1 MLQLPSHGNKLHD
14 LKTASNFLP
23 CFISPLITALHWW
36 VDKLWRFSSFF
47 SWFHSTITFSEL
59 EFNWSSTFLV
69 LLWVS
74 LFGWKHE
81 RWLGIQQK
89 VLPPSRIGCCQWDCD
104 SRSRFAGF
112 QPHSFHCTY
121 QTSYRPDSLLSLH
134 FCSYRI
140 SPTMRGEIGPGSKK
154 GPSSRL
160 SLEAAVSLFKPQ
172 CSSTPGNRTHN
183 LQSVPKRD
191 ISSNEWI
198 NLKAAITWFQQ
209 REWKYKWQHLLIQS
223 HSFWWSGPV
232 CYLLVQSS
240 FSSVQSSEDY
250 CVPFVLFI
258 KFFHN
263 LRTPC
268 SLDPGERARSSA
280 RLLLSAIILA
290 PSRFYDAPKIEWHF
304 STVCSVKCT

>member
-1 MLQLPSHGNKLHD
+1 MNDGWVFNKRCFLHPE
-14 LKTASNFLP
+14 LAAASETVTAGHASQVFN
-23 CFISPLITALHWW
+23 LILSTALT
-36 VDKLWRFSSFF
+36 R
-47 SWFHSTITFSEL
+47 
-59 EFNWSSTFLV
+59 
-69 LLWVS
+69 
-74 LFGWKHE
+74 
-81 RWLGIQQK
+81 
-89 VLPPSRIGCCQWDCD
+89 PAIGQTLCW
-104 SRSRFAGF
+104 A
-112 QPHSFHCTY
+112 CT
-121 QTSYRPDSLLSLH
+121 SAV
-134 FCSYRI
+134 YRI
-140 SPTMRGEIGPGSKK
+140 RPTIRGEIGPGSEK

-172 CSSTPGNRTHN
+172 CSSTPGNGTHN
-183 LQSVPKRD
+183 LQSFPKRD
-191 ISSNEWI
+191 ISSSEWI

-280 RLLLSAIILA
+280 RLSAINLGSQ
-290 PSRFYDAPKIEWHF
+290 PLLRRF
-304 STVCSVKCT
+304 